1 MSAAFEPEPVPLAK
15 DEVDRLMV
23 AGTRVPLDTLIAA
36 FRRGE
41 SPEEI
46 HEGFPTI
53 SLGDI
58 YAVLTY
64 CVRHQAEVNSYLA
77 ERNQQRAEIRA
88 EAESRFPAE
97 GLRERLL
104 ARLA

>member
-1 MSAAFEPEPVPLAK
+1 MTAAFEPEPVPLAK
-15 DEVDRLMV
+15 DEAGRLMV
-23 AGTRVPLDTLIAA
+23 AGTRIPLDTLIAA

-41 SPEEI
+41 RPEEI

-64 CVRHQAEVNSYLA
+64 CVRHQAEVNAYLA
-77 ERNQQRAEIRA
+77 ERDRQRAEVRA
-88 EAESRFPAE
+88 EVERRFPAE

-104 ARLA
+104 ARLV